1 MAEKSREQASSASF
15 GKSAA
20 AEDVLAAKEA
30 ELTSE
35 VPNLLESM
43 NRTSDEVNMF
53 ERRAAE
59 SQERYKQLL
68 EQWSRHYEDLRS
80 QYGNAIDRVKPYFD
94 AAQTFRAVSDKVRAV
109 VAEFSAAASLHT
121 QAKEELRAIERRLE
135 FGAHKVQLDRESQDG
150 LSQATVRVLK
160 CRQERDRR
168 EQEYAD
174 SLREYEETK
183 EILEGWK
190 LQLGESMIKR
200 YQPVFR
206 QLQEHQSTL
215 AAERNRI
222 SSASERA
229 QAAKSVYNKAL
240 AELDRI
246 NMAVHNVRR
255 MHAKMTDARQLP
267 EESPEADPEITSA
280 APCEEQAEDETDV
293 HSKQAQAVFAP
304 PEDEAKIA
312 LAKAPSGPAL
322 VPAAE
327 EEVEDESPFS

>member
-1 MAEKSREQASSASF
+1 MAQMSCEHA
-15 GKSAA
+15 SAA
-20 AEDVLAAKEA
+20 FGTSSTAEDVLAAKEA

-68 EQWSRHYEDLRS
+68 EQWSCHYEDLRS

-94 AAQTFRAVSDKVRAV
+94 AAQAFKAASDRVQAV
-109 VAEFSAAASLHT
+109 VREFSAAASQHS
-121 QAKEELRAIERRLE
+121 QSKEELRAIERRLE

-150 LSQATVRVLK
+150 LSRATVRVLK

-183 EILEGWK
+183 EVLEGWK

-200 YQPVFR
+200 YQPCFR
-206 QLQEHQSTL
+206 QLQLHQSTL
-215 AAERNRI
+215 AAERYRI
-222 SSASERA
+222 SSFSERA
-229 QAAKSVYNKAL
+229 QTAKSVYNKAL

-246 NMAVHNVRR
+246 NMAVHNARR
-255 MHAKMTDARQLP
+255 IHAKMADARQLP
-267 EESPEADPEITSA
+267 EESPEADPEITAA
-280 APCEEQAEDETDV
+280 APCEEDETEEDV
-293 HSKQAQAVFAP
+293 HSKEAQAVFAP

-312 LAKAPSGPAL
+312 LVKATVAPA
-322 VPAAE
+322 PTSAAE
-327 EEVEDESPFS
+327 GEVEDESPFS